1 MGRII
6 VLIIFILTMVAIS
19 GCSGKQKNK
28 NKMKKQAHEYN
39 HEYSG
44 SIQLSGAFAL
54 YPIVVKWAEE
64 FKKINP
70 EVRIDI
76 SGGGAGKGIADVL
89 ANVVNIGMVSRA
101 VHDEELAKGAYPIR
115 VAKDAVLP
123 IVNAYNPELEEI
135 KKKGLRKS
143 IAQMLWTRRLVT
155 WGQVLGTSSTVPVHV
170 FTRSDACGAGETF
183 SAWFGKKQEDLRAT
197 AIFGDPGLA
206 SAVQRDNSAIGYS
219 SIAYVYD
226 QHTQKPFEKL
236 TVIPIDINENG
247 KIDPDEEFYK
257 DSETLVRAISEGR
270 YPSPPTRDL
279 YLVTNGKPMDPIV
292 TAFFKYILSKGQEH
306 AQETGYIGL
315 TKEMQEIEKAKLK

>member
-1 MGRII
+1 MTKK
-6 VLIIFILTMVAIS
+6 VFLIITISVTASMIVFS
-19 GCSGKQKNK
+19 GCGT
-28 NKMKKQAHEYN
+28 KKKEPKTHECS
-39 HEYSG
+39 HEFSG

-89 ANVVNIGMVSRA
+89 ANVVNIGMVSREI
-101 VHDEELAKGAYPIR
+101 HDEELMKGAYPIK
-115 VAKDAVLP
+115 VARDAVVP
-123 IVNAYNPELEEI
+123 IFNAYNPEFETI
-135 KKKGLRKS
+135 KERGLRRS
-143 IAQMLWTRRLVT
+143 IAEKLWTRQLKT
-155 WGQVLGTSSTVPVHV
+155 WGEVLGTSSIVPVHV

-197 AIFGDPGLA
+197 AVFGDPGLA

-236 TVIPIDINENG
+236 AVIPIDLDENG
-247 KIDPDEEFYK
+247 KIDANEEFYK
-257 DSETLVRAISEGR
+257 NSETLARAISEGR

-279 YLVTNGKPMDPIV
+279 YLVTNGKPVEPIV
-292 TAFFKYILSKGQEH
+292 IAFLKYVLSKGQEH
-306 AQETGYIGL
+306 AAETGYIGL
-315 TKEMQEIEKAKLK
+315 TKEMRESEKAKLK